1 MKNAISELG
10 KKRVYE
16 RVLAISKAMK
26 IPANLH
32 IDYVCKVCCDIPEIA
47 PDMNSGKKRNLLPAD
62 ECIRTWV
69 EKFFHGYNERISKH
83 TSKMPGTVPDDAV
96 NIIIKAG
103 LPKLSDKQVGEIVYA
118 HRLGMSAENILGL
131 LLEEF
136 LFEKLSPAG
145 WAMAW
150 GETVKHVDFCHQDGR
165 LLQIKNRSNSE
176 NSSSSKI
183 RDGKPIEKWF
193 RVNANNGKYQ
203 WEKLSEIV
211 GRSIPGLNEE
221 EFQKFINRTLK
232 QNPVALAIEP
242 QSPWISFKG
251 K

>member
-1 MKNAISELG
+1 MKNAIEALG
-10 KKRVYE
+10 KEKVYKRIIT
-16 RVLAISKAMK
+16 ISSAMK
-26 IPANLH
+26 VPASLH
-32 IDYVCKVCCDIPEIA
+32 IDYVGKVCCDIPEIA
-47 PDMNSGKKRNLLPAD
+47 PDMNSGKKRNLLSAE
-62 ECIRTWV
+62 ECMKTWV
-69 EKFFHGYNERISKH
+69 ERFLHGYNERISQH

-103 LPKLSDKQVGEIVYA
+103 LPKLSDKQVSEITYA

-150 GETVKHVDFCHQDGR
+150 GETVKHVDFCHKDGR

-211 GRSIPGLNEE
+211 GSSIAGLNEE
-221 EFQKFINRTLK
+221 EFQKFITRTLK
-232 QNPVALAIEP
+232 QNPAALAIEP
-242 QSPWISFKG
+242 QSPWMSFKG

>member
-1 MKNAISELG
+1 MINEIKEFGSSKVHSKILAVSKN
-10 KKRVYE
+10 
-16 RVLAISKAMK
+16 MN
-26 IPANLH
+26 IPSNLH
-32 IDYVCKVCCDIPEIA
+32 IDYVSKVCCEFSELA
-47 PDMNSGKKRNLLPAD
+47 PDMNSGKKRNLLSAQ

-69 EKFFHGYNERISKH
+69 EKFFHGYNERISQH

-103 LPKLSDKQVGEIVYA
+103 LPKLSDKQVSEIVYA

-136 LFEKLSPAG
+136 LFEKLAPAG

-150 GETVKHVDFCHQDGR
+150 GETVKHVDFCHKDGR

-211 GRSIPGLNEE
+211 GTSIPGLNEE
-221 EFQKFINRTLK
+221 EFQRFITQTLK

>member
-1 MKNAISELG
+1 MINAIKEFGG
-10 KKRVYE
+10 KKTY
-16 RVLAISKAMK
+16 SKIIAASKKMT
-26 IPANLH
+26 IPSYLH
-32 IDYVCKVCCDIPEIA
+32 IDYVSKVCCDIPEIA
-47 PDMNSGKKRNLLPAD
+47 PDMNSGRKRDLLSAE
-62 ECIRTWV
+62 ECIKTWV
-69 EKFFHGYNERISKH
+69 ERFLHGYNERVSQHI
-83 TSKMPGTVPDDAV
+83 SKMPGTIPDAAV
-96 NIIIKAG
+96 DIIIKSG
-103 LPKLSDKQVGEIVYA
+103 LPKLSNKQVHEIIYA

-150 GETVKHVDFCHQDGR
+150 GETVRYVDFCHKDGR

-193 RVNANNGKYQ
+193 RVNANNGRYQ

-211 GRSIPGLNEE
+211 GANVVGLNEDG
-221 EFQKFINRTLK
+221 FQKFIAKILK
-232 QNPVALAIEP
+232 QNPAALAIED

>member
-1 MKNAISELG
+1 MKNAIEALG
-10 KKRVYE
+10 KEKVYKRIIT
-16 RVLAISKAMK
+16 ISSTMNV
-26 IPANLH
+26 PASLH
-32 IDYVCKVCCDIPEIA
+32 IDYVCNVCCGNPEIA
-47 PDMNSGKKRNLLPAD
+47 PDMNSGKKRNLLSAE
-62 ECIRTWV
+62 ECMKTWV
-69 EKFFHGYNERISKH
+69 ERFLHGYNERISQH

-103 LPKLSDKQVGEIVYA
+103 LPKLSDKQVSEIIYA

-150 GETVKHVDFCHQDGR
+150 GETVKHVDFCHKDGR

-211 GRSIPGLNEE
+211 GSNITGLNEE
-221 EFQKFINRTLK
+221 EFQKFITRTLK
-232 QNPVALAIEP
+232 QNPAALAIEP
-242 QSPWISFKG
+242 KSPWISFKG